1 MRVLSCFV
9 SFHFFHRRVWKCLLK
24 QRNIKYNQLRGRP
37 ILQIARIITDRI
49 GLHSVL
55 LPSLVIVIVSI
66 GLQKDRDESCEPV
79 RYARFDFNE
88 QLTSKQWRCYR
99 PSGLTRDK
107 ARYNGE
113 SGVYN
118 TVHGAML
125 QIREGMRIEVR
136 FSIRMGKKYLTKRT
150 VHRVELIQRGLH
162 NSQRQAFLVEIVYSL
177 WWLLQ
182 WQK

>member
-1 MRVLSCFV
+1 MKNPSLFCLFVLLLFLFCNARFVLFCIV
-9 SFHFFHRRVWKCLLK
+9 SFFSYARLK
-24 QRNIKYNQLRGRP
+24 MLIETA
-37 ILQIARIITDRI
+37 QIARIITDRI

-55 LPSLVIVIVSI
+55 LPLLVIVIVSI
-66 GLQKDRDESCEPV
+66 GLQTDRDESCEPV
-79 RYARFDFNE
+79 RYARFDFDE
-88 QLTSKQWRCYR
+88 HLTSKQWRCYR

-136 FSIRMGKKYLTKRT
+136 FSIRMGKKLLDKKNSSQSRIDSA
-150 VHRVELIQRGLH
+150 RV
-162 NSQRQAFLVEIVYSL
+162 A
-177 WWLLQ
+177 
-182 WQK
+182 

>member
-1 MRVLSCFV
+1 M
-9 SFHFFHRRVWKCLLK
+9 K
-24 QRNIKYNQLRGRP
+24 QRNIKYNLLRGRP

-55 LPSLVIVIVSI
+55 LPLLVIVIVSI
-66 GLQKDRDESCEPV
+66 GLQTDRDESCEPV
-79 RYARFDFNE
+79 RYARFDFDE
-88 QLTSKQWRCYR
+88 HLTSKQWRCYR

-136 FSIRMGKKYLTKRT
+136 FSIRMGKNYLTKRT

-162 NSQRQAFLVEIVYSL
+162 NSQRQAFLLEIVYSL
-177 WWLLQ
+177 W
-182 WQK
+182 

>member
-1 MRVLSCFV
+1 M
-9 SFHFFHRRVWKCLLK
+9 
-24 QRNIKYNQLRGRP
+24 
-37 ILQIARIITDRI
+37 
-49 GLHSVL
+49 
-55 LPSLVIVIVSI
+55 
-66 GLQKDRDESCEPV
+66 

-125 QIREGMRIEVR
+125 QIREGMRIEMR
-136 FSIRMGKKYLTKRT
+136 FSIRMGKILLDKKNSSQSRIDSA
-150 VHRVELIQRGLH
+150 RV
-162 NSQRQAFLVEIVYSL
+162 A
-177 WWLLQ
+177 
-182 WQK
+182 